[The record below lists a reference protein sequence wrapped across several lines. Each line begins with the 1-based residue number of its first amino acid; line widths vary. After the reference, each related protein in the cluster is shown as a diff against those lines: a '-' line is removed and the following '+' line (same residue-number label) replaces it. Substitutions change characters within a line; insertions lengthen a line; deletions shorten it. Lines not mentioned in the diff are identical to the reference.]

1 MIEFTLNEVLIAS
14 ISQVMMKGIRI
25 LNETAE
31 EVMKETLY
39 GDGVRLQQ
47 VLADFL
53 LVSVNFTPKGGQVSV
68 VASLTKDQLGR
79 SIHLARLNLRYC
91 ILSPMSYIYR
101 IKNSREYVCTPI

>member
-1 MIEFTLNEVLIAS
+1 MIEFTLNDVLIAS
-14 ISQVMMKGIRI
+14 ISQVMMKSTGKGIRI

-31 EVMKETLY
+31 EVMEETLY

-53 LVSVNFTPKGGQVSV
+53 LVSVNFAPKGSQLSV

-79 SIHLARLNLRYC
+79 SVHLARLNLRYC
-91 ILSPMSYIYR
+91 ILSTMSYIYR
-101 IKNSREYVCTPI
+101 IK